1 MRERR
6 MRRPSKR
13 GEVKGLFWSVENKR
27 KVVRIYSH
35 LEHIKSLRRKEVVG
49 VLVVGVLVLVESK
62 HLFVSPVTAEK
73 PRIPIP
79 THLINPLTLGSNF
92 PMSGF

>member
-35 LEHIKSLRRKEVVG
+35 LEHIKSLGRKE
-49 VLVVGVLVLVESK
+49 VVGVLVLVESK

-73 PRIPIP
+73 PRIPMP
-79 THLINPLTLGSNF
+79 THLINLLTLGSNF
-92 PMSGF
+92 PISGF